1 MSLIQRNAVTLKHRN
16 HKLVSI
22 VNQLKN
28 KQMKQIFT
36 LLFLFVSVTCLF
48 AQNTAKS
55 DPRAAGQTTVI
66 RIDGSTQNTWIKGDN
81 DASATVSTI
90 TSGSETVSFSST
102 SDGIFITILSGTNKI
117 KLFALTGQ
125 LLFNG
130 DLTQGRFL
138 IQARKGIYF
147 LKINNKS
154 FKVICK

>member
-1 MSLIQRNAVTLKHRN
+1 MKH
-16 HKLVSI
+16 
-22 VNQLKN
+22 
-28 KQMKQIFT
+28 IFT

-48 AQNTAKS
+48 AQSAAKS
-55 DPRAAGQTTVI
+55 DLRSTAQATVI
-66 RIDGSTQNTWIKGDN
+66 RIDGSTPSSWIKGDN
-81 DASATVSTI
+81 DASTTVSTS
-90 TSGSETVSFSST
+90 TSGSETVNFSST
-102 SDGIFITILSGTNKI
+102 ADGIFITILSGTNKI

-138 IQARKGIYF
+138 IQVRKGIYF

>member
-1 MSLIQRNAVTLKHRN
+1 MKH
-16 HKLVSI
+16 
-22 VNQLKN
+22 
-28 KQMKQIFT
+28 IFT
-36 LLFLFVSVTCLF
+36 LLFLFASVFCLF
-48 AQNTAKS
+48 AQSTAKS
-55 DPRAAGQTTVI
+55 DPRSSAQATII
-66 RIDGSTQNTWIKGDN
+66 RIDGATPSSWIKGEN
-81 DASATVSTI
+81 EASTTVST
-90 TSGSETVSFSST
+90 TTNGSETVSFSST
-102 SDGIFITILSGTNKI
+102 ADGIFITILSGTNKI

>member
-1 MSLIQRNAVTLKHRN
+1 
-16 HKLVSI
+16 
-22 VNQLKN
+22 
-28 KQMKQIFT
+28 
-36 LLFLFVSVTCLF
+36 
-48 AQNTAKS
+48 TAKNE
-55 DPRAAGQTTVI
+55 PRATGQTTVI
-66 RIDGSTQNTWIKGDN
+66 RIDGSTQNAWIKGDN
-81 DASATVSTI
+81 DATTTVNTT

-102 SDGIFITILSGTNKI
+102 ADGIFITILSGTNKI

>member
-1 MSLIQRNAVTLKHRN
+1 
-16 HKLVSI
+16 
-22 VNQLKN
+22 
-28 KQMKQIFT
+28 MKQLYT
-36 LLFLFVSVTCLF
+36 LLFLFVSITCLF
-48 AQNTAKS
+48 AQNTAKNE
-55 DPRAAGQTTVI
+55 PRATGQTTVI
-66 RIDGSTQNTWIKGDN
+66 RIDGSTQNAWIKGDN
-81 DASATVSTI
+81 DAATTVNTT

-102 SDGIFITILSGTNKI
+102 ADGIFITILSGTNKI

>member
-1 MSLIQRNAVTLKHRN
+1 
-16 HKLVSI
+16 
-22 VNQLKN
+22 VNLLLKN
-28 KQMKQIFT
+28 KQIIRVLT
-36 LLFLFVSVTCLF
+36 LLFLIVSVSSLF

-55 DPRAAGQTTVI
+55 EPRSAVQTTVI
-66 RIDGSTQNTWIKGDN
+66 RIDGSTQNTWFKGDN
-81 DASATVSTI
+81 DAATTGN
-90 TSGSETVSFSST
+90 TATTGSETVNYSST
-102 SDGIFITILSGTNKI
+102 NDGIFITILSGTNKI

-138 IQARKGIYF
+138 IQTRKGIYF

>member
-1 MSLIQRNAVTLKHRN
+1 
-16 HKLVSI
+16 
-22 VNQLKN
+22 VNLLLKN
-28 KQMKQIFT
+28 KQIIRVLT
-36 LLFLFVSVTCLF
+36 LLFLIVSVSSLF

-55 DPRAAGQTTVI
+55 EPRSAVQTTVI
-66 RIDGSTQNTWIKGDN
+66 RIDGSTQNAWVKGDN
-81 DASATVSTI
+81 DAATIGNTA
-90 TSGSETVSFSST
+90 TTGSETVNYSST
-102 SDGIFITILSGTNKI
+102 NDGIFITILSGTNKI

-138 IQARKGIYF
+138 IQTRKGIYF